1 MASWSKATEQDLSEV
16 TTSAIRMMDEDG
28 QKGLLFAAIRGKL
41 FNKYWIKSMKW
52 YLFIMQNAVVLFT
65 ELENQLNVIRN
76 VLQVNRNLIHSKMYG
91 YEGSDVLEVIKN
103 VSFIALLLWV
113 LLSINDTI

>member
-41 FNKYWIKSMKW
+41 FNKYCIKSMK
-52 YLFIMQNAVVLFT
+52 
-65 ELENQLNVIRN
+65 
-76 VLQVNRNLIHSKMYG
+76 
-91 YEGSDVLEVIKN
+91 
-103 VSFIALLLWV
+103 
-113 LLSINDTI
+113 